1 MNVKYNQNKDLCLK
15 IQVFYIFVYNNYI
28 NNNNYNDELLENFFK
43 IINNLSY

>member
-1 MNVKYNQNKDLCLK
+1 MNIKYNKNKDLCFK
-15 IQVFYIFVYNNYI
+15 IQKFYIFVYN